1 MSQGKSVAMTVVFG
15 PPTEK
20 LDYTFLSFAKN
31 PGLELHAFI
40 IAERLPE
47 QRFPQIQYH
56 LVKPTS
62 DFSHPLR
69 EVYFRRYEL
78 LDEVGSE
85 FAIIVDCYDVLCL
98 QPLPELSHLVGGAAV
113 GACVE
118 LSGGRYLQGQGYTS
132 SYLNAGVTYWNV
144 PKSREIR
151 ARIVERGRSSFR
163 NLVDDQICLNEVVQT
178 RYYDQLRI
186 LPCQYNFRANF
197 KVRQRGVPMVD
208 HLDGVVV
215 YHNSASMEL
224 AKKLVGLKAKAEL
237 SDLPRDSAPVTP
249 LGQSWRRLKQRIK
262 PHVAKS

>member
-1 MSQGKSVAMTVVFG
+1 MSQGKSVVMTVVFG

-31 PGLELHAFI
+31 TGLELHAFI
-40 IAERLPE
+40 LAEKLPE
-47 QRFPQIQYH
+47 RRFPPIHYH

-78 LDEVGSE
+78 LDELGAEYAV
-85 FAIIVDCYDVLCL
+85 IVDCYDVLCL
-98 QPLPELSHLVGGAAV
+98 QPLPELPHLVGAAALA
-113 GACVE
+113 ACVE
-118 LSGGRYLQGQGYTS
+118 LSGGRYILGQGYTS

-151 ARIVERGRSSFR
+151 ARIVARGRSSFR

-178 RYYDQLRI
+178 CYYDQLRI

-197 KVRQRGVPMVD
+197 RVPQRGVPMVD

-224 AKKLVGLKAKAEL
+224 AKKLVGPKAKAEL
-237 SDLPRDSAPVTP
+237 PELPRDPAPVTP
-249 LGQSWRRLKQRIK
+249 FGQSWRRLKQRLR
-262 PHVAKS
+262 PHIVD

>member
-1 MSQGKSVAMTVVFG
+1 MSSGKSIVMTVAFG
-15 PPTEK
+15 PPVEK
-20 LDYTFLSFAKN
+20 LDYTFLSFARN

-47 QRFPQIQYH
+47 RRFPEIQYH
-56 LVKPTS
+56 LVKPTP

-78 LDEVGSE
+78 LDEVGAE
-85 FAIIVDCYDVLCL
+85 YGVIVDCYDVLCL
-98 QPLPELSHLVGGAAV
+98 QPLPEISQLVGPAAL

-118 LSGGRYLQGQGYTS
+118 LSGGRYILGQGYTS

-144 PKSREIR
+144 ARSKEIR
-151 ARIVERGRSSFR
+151 ARIVERGRRGFR

-186 LPCQYNFRANF
+186 LPCQYNFRANY
-197 KVRQRGVPMVD
+197 KVPQRGVPVVD

-224 AKKLVGLKAKAEL
+224 AKKLPPPKAKA
-237 SDLPRDSAPVTP
+237 DLPDLPPDPAPLTP
-249 LGQSWRRLKQRIK
+249 RQQFWRRVRQRIA
-262 PHVAKS
+262 PHQTT